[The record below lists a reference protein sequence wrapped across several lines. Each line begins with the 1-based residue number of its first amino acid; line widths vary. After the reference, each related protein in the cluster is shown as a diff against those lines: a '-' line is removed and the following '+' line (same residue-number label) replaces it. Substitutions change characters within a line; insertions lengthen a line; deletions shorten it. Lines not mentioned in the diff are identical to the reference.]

1 MLAAI
6 IAVAAVILD
15 QITKYFVVRGIE
27 LYETKPFIPGV
38 MSLYHTRNT
47 GAAFSMLSSAPWL
60 VSALSVAL
68 IIAVMAVLI
77 TDRKM
82 DKWTRLGLWL
92 VVAGGLGNVYDR
104 LAYGFVVD
112 MIEVLF
118 MDFAIFNVA
127 DICVCC
133 GAFLAAAAMIFSDM
147 KQNTSA
153 LLSRFLRRLC
163 PKI

>member
-1 MLAAI
+1 MDIRTALRGAWVVVPAILA
-6 IAVAAVILD
+6 D
-15 QITKYFVVRGIE
+15 RITKIWALMETPRFTVV
-27 LYETKPFIPGV
+27 PGV
-38 MSLYHTRNT
+38 FGVRFARNT

-147 KQNTSA
+147 KQKKTTEGA
-153 LLSRFLRRLC
+153 
-163 PKI
+163 